1 MNNDVVKK
9 AVYDRLIVKIN
20 VISKFVLETRYDTD
34 KSDLEKKIVM
44 QTRNS

>member
-20 VISKFVLETRYDTD
+20 VISKFVLETRYDTG

-44 QTRNS
+44 QTKNS